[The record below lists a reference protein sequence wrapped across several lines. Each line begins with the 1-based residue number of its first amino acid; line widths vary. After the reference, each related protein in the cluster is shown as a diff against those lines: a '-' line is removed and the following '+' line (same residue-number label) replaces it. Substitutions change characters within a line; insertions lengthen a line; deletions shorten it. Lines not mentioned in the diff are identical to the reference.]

1 MAFGALTGAYDAG
14 LPAFYLNVQNNV
26 ISILRG
32 GKENRREFVAPIAVK
47 LNLKTYLAAYGYE
60 AGAVE
65 LPSLSYK
72 EEQLAES
79 LISKQSQ
86 RSVLSTL
93 NWLAAEAQERRVLQI
108 DPKEAKLSPDQDEA
122 LKTLCESFCDAGH
135 LTFKGRLLSFPSEA
149 DRFFVAGGWLERYV
163 CGQLAAMNLRPQ
175 ANLVVKNKVKN
186 EIDVAFMHEGG
197 FCIVECKTSRLD
209 DLEEAK
215 AVVYKLETLK
225 KFGGLKTTLILVSY
239 HKLHDEAKKR
249 ADSVGIKVIH
259 GEGLRSLKKSSFAM
273 PLLGKDDEISSTH
286 LCRRGRHDA
295 SSRNRDALRTASR
308 KRRSAD

>member
-1 MAFGALTGAYDAG
+1 M
-14 LPAFYLNVQNNV
+14 
-26 ISILRG
+26 
-32 GKENRREFVAPIAVK
+32 
-47 LNLKTYLAAYGYE
+47 
-60 AGAVE
+60 
-65 LPSLSYK
+65 
-72 EEQLAES
+72 
-79 LISKQSQ
+79 
-86 RSVLSTL
+86 
-93 NWLAAEAQERRVLQI
+93 
-108 DPKEAKLSPDQDEA
+108 
-122 LKTLCESFCDAGH
+122 CESFHDAGH

-259 GEGLRSLKKSSFAM
+259 GEGLRSLKNQ
-273 PLLGKDDEISSTH
+273 L
-286 LCRRGRHDA
+286 
-295 SSRNRDALRTASR
+295 RNAIAGER
-308 KRRSAD
+308 